1 MEKMNP
7 AYFYAI
13 LCMIAIVAEM
23 ITNFGNPLAV
33 LIGLGFFQIIY
44 VLDKI
49 LKKL

>member
-13 LCMIAIVAEM
+13 LVTISIVATR
-23 ITNFGNPLAV
+23 ITGFGNPMGV
-33 LIGLGFFQIIY
+33 VIGLGIFQIIY
-44 VLDKI
+44 VLNKI